1 MHGQNGRPWWD
12 KITCK
17 AHKVEGSL
25 STDARPAAPKAP
37 KTLILRPI
45 MTNYVKFAVCNLSTL
60 QAFLKSQNLLFD
72 MLTKHAPGAYF
83 VKGGMTG
90 SSEFGYCPTYSSH
103 RGGYLW
109 RIRARFKPI
118 LKGAALLRYVCFVC
132 FWTRRL
138 EAAPHPTHT
147 RLRAPR

>member
-1 MHGQNGRPWWD
+1 MHKQNGRPWWD

-25 STDARPAAPKAP
+25 STDARPAVLMAP

-90 SSEFGYCPTYSSH
+90 SSEFGYRPTYPSH
-103 RGGYLW
+103 QEGYLE
-109 RIRARFKPI
+109 RIRPRFRLV
-118 LKGAALLRYVCFVC
+118 LKGATFCVSCVSCVFRKVG
-132 FWTRRL
+132 
-138 EAAPHPTHT
+138 AAPPPSSAQ
-147 RLRAPR
+147 RLQAPW